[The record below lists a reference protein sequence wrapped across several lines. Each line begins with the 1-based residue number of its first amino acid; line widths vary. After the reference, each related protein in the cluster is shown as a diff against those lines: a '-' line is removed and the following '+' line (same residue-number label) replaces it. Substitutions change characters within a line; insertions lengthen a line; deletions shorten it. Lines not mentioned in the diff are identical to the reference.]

1 MASFFI
7 NPPKKFRAFNVRVF
21 AVNVRVFAVNVCVF
35 VFALKPQK
43 NFRAVL
49 VAKARF

>member
-7 NPPKKFRAFNVRVF
+7 NPQKNFRAVKARVF
-21 AVNVRVFAVNVCVF
+21 AVNVRVF

-43 NFRAVL
+43 YFRAVL